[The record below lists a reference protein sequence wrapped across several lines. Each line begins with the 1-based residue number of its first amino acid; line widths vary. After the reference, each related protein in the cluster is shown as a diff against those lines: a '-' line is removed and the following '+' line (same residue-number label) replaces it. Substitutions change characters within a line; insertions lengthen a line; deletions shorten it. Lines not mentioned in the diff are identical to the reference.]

1 MNNLLARRDELLRR
15 TARFSGLSFTA
26 LSFLCIIIPD
36 AIPRSGYPVVIALFI
51 VLTACQSLAGSRPS
65 LNWQLGTV
73 ATGLAL
79 IVSIGRF
86 SETIPTP
93 AAIAAIESLGSAAI
107 ASVAIV
113 MTASRQRLALLAP
126 VFLLSLG
133 ITYSATSE
141 WENPVK
147 AAGLVILGW
156 SLSAIVGLWT
166 LASVPAAHRR
176 ITTIG
181 AAHQAQHTA
190 SEIEAQRRHAA
201 RLLHDTV
208 LSTLTL
214 LAHSGV
220 GVSAPALRQ
229 QAAEDAKLLRE
240 LRLGGSPRP
249 VSSGGYHLERS
260 AETELGTTLTAVKE
274 RFGRIGL
281 EVSWHGAGE
290 LVLPAPNRDALLLAL
305 TECLENVRRHSGATE
320 ASVTIVA
327 DETSV
332 KAMVTD
338 AGVGF
343 VVEQIDSTRL
353 GFTESVV
360 ARLREVGGTAR
371 VFSALGAGTTV
382 VLVVPR

>member
-1 MNNLLARRDELLRR
+1 MP
-15 TARFSGLSFTA
+15 G
-26 LSFLCIIIPD
+26 
-36 AIPRSGYPVVIALFI
+36 AISRSGYPVVVSLFI
-51 VLTACQSLAGSRPS
+51 ILAACQGLAGSRPS
-65 LNWQLGTV
+65 LNWQFGAVT
-73 ATGLAL
+73 TGLAL
-79 IVSIGRF
+79 IVSISGF

-93 AAIAAIESLGSAAI
+93 AAIAAIESIGSAAI

-113 MTASRQRLALLAP
+113 LTTSRQRMIVLA
-126 VFLLSLG
+126 VIFLLCLG
-133 ITYSATSE
+133 TTYSATSE
-141 WENPVK
+141 WENPVR

-166 LASVPAAHRR
+166 LAGVPAAQRR
-176 ITTIG
+176 IATIG
-181 AAHQAQHTA
+181 AAHQAQRAA
-190 SEIEAQRRHAA
+190 SEIEARRRHAA

-214 LAHSGV
+214 LAHSGL

-249 VSSGGYHLERS
+249 LSSGEYHLERS
-260 AETELGTTLTAVKE
+260 TETALGTTLTAVKR

-281 EVSWHGAGE
+281 QVSWHGAGE
-290 LVLPAPNRDALLLAL
+290 LVLPATVRDALLLAL

-320 ASVTIVA
+320 ASVTILA
-327 DETSV
+327 DDTSV

-343 VVEQIDSTRL
+343 VLAQVDSTRL
-353 GFTESVV
+353 GFAESVV

-382 VLVVPR
+382 VLEVPR